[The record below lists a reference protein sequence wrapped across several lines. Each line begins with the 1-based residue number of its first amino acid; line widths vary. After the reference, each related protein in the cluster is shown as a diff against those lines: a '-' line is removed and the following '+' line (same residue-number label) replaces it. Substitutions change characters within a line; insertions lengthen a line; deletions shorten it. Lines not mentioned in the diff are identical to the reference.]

1 MCIHSFLSTID
12 LCLSVNTQPREN
24 KDTVSYLT
32 EQIASEIVMPI
43 NMHNQSFSVL
53 HRICRCI
60 YYGII
65 IMCTLFIRV
74 SSNAEKKKHT
84 SHSDL
89 LSRCIHSPQLTGYN
103 VFKTKSFK
111 WSFNNIGSAI
121 SQVTPGVILNDLIFI
136 RKSLS
141 ILCIRRNWL
150 HVHTCITYSKQKLST
165 LRKLQYHGY
174 GDCKFRLFF
183 INFVVC
189 HKYDELSRVYF
200 FNPGF
205 VMETNICRFVLI

>member
-65 IMCTLFIRV
+65 ILCTLFIRV
-74 SSNAEKKKHT
+74 SWYLAMLKEKQAIAIFY
-84 SHSDL
+84 DVVY
-89 LSRCIHSPQLTGYN
+89 IHSSWPDITYSKQKVLSEVSIILG
-103 VFKTKSFK
+103 VQFH
-111 WSFNNIGSAI
+111 I
-121 SQVTPGVILNDLIFI
+121 SPGVILNDLIFI

-150 HVHTCITYSKQKLST
+150 HTCITYSRQKLST
-165 LRKLQYHGY
+165 
-174 GDCKFRLFF
+174 
-183 INFVVC
+183 
-189 HKYDELSRVYF
+189 
-200 FNPGF
+200 
-205 VMETNICRFVLI
+205 